1 MIGKKFVFI
10 FATEGEGKMIKALVV
25 APYEGLLE
33 MMKEIEQDVEDFE
46 IHIELGNL
54 YEGANI
60 AKDAEKRGYHIIIS
74 RGGTASMI
82 QKEASIPVI
91 DIQVSGYDI
100 LRILTLAK
108 GFSGKAAIVGFPNI
122 SQGAA
127 TICKLL
133 DLDIK
138 SFTIMKDTEVEEKLT
153 NLKQLGYEVIIGDV
167 VTVQATK
174 QLGLTGVLMTS
185 GKEAI
190 IDSLEEARRTVR
202 LFSRLQQDVSLYQ
215 SILESSEQAIGVISN
230 DKIIYG
236 NERFNKEFNWIK
248 LNNSDI
254 VKRMI
259 QQTDLT
265 REKQTATL
273 QFDHAWWR
281 LIVSPYEDAVILYFE
296 KAFKAEVSDQAIHT
310 DLRALDLNPS
320 ISYTPIAGKSEPI
333 QKVLRQIDQYSGMD
347 ESVWIMGEDGN
358 GKELIAQSLYLKR
371 KSNDVPFITLHCD
384 RLSEELFKDLITEG
398 FFQKYANGAVYLKG
412 IDQLNMLTQN
422 ELYHLLK
429 KEETKTP
436 KWIVS
441 SEETIEDKV
450 KNGTFKR
457 DLYHSLAQLKIY
469 ISPLRERSEDIE
481 KLVHVFIS
489 ELHSKYGNEVV
500 GIRKDALQELAHYD
514 WPGNVE
520 QLKQVIEQLVSRSQS
535 YYIEKTEVET
545 VINQLKQQQKNNNSA
560 IATFDISGTLEEIEK
575 QVIIRVLEAEEMNQS
590 RAAKRLGINRSTLW
604 RKLK

>member
-1 MIGKKFVFI
+1 VVI
-10 FATEGEGKMIKALVV
+10 FATEGEGKMIKALVI
-25 APYEGLLE
+25 APYEGLFE
-33 MMKEIEQDVEDFE
+33 MMKEIEQNVKDFE
-46 IHIELGNL
+46 LHIELGNL
-54 YEGANI
+54 YEGADI

-74 RGGTASMI
+74 RGGTATMI

-138 SFTIMKDTEVEEKLT
+138 SFTILKDTEVEERLT
-153 NLKQLGYEVIIGDV
+153 NLKQLGYEVVIGDV

-174 QLGLTGVLMTS
+174 RLGLTGVLMTS

-190 IDSLEEARRTVR
+190 MESLEEARRTVR

-215 SILESSEQAIGVISN
+215 SILESSEQAIGVISGE
-230 DKIIYG
+230 KIIYG

-248 LNNSDI
+248 LNNSDV

-273 QFDHAWWR
+273 HFDHTWWR
-281 LIVSPYEDAVILYFE
+281 LTVGPYEDAVILYFE
-296 KAFKAEVSDQAIHT
+296 KAFKAEVSDLAVHT
-310 DLRALDLNPS
+310 DLQALDLNPS
-320 ISYTPIAGKSEPI
+320 ISYTPIVGKSDHI
-333 QKVLRQIDQYSGMD
+333 QKVLRQIDQYSSMD
-347 ESVWIMGEDGN
+347 ESVWIMGEKGN

-371 KSNDVPFITLHCD
+371 KSYNGPFITLHCD
-384 RLSEELFKDLITEG
+384 RLSEGLLKDLINEG
-398 FFQKYANGAVYLKG
+398 FFRKYAGSVVYLKG
-412 IDQLNMLTQN
+412 IERLNGITQN
-422 ELYHLLK
+422 ELYQFLEN
-429 KEETKTP
+429 EEAKAT
-436 KWIVS
+436 KWIAS
-441 SEETIEDKV
+441 SEDAMEEKI
-450 KNGTFKR
+450 KNNKFKR
-457 DLYHSLAQLKIY
+457 DLYQLLAQLKIY

-489 ELHSKYGNEVV
+489 ELHPKYGNEVV
-500 GIRKDALQELAHYD
+500 GIRQDAVEELARYN

-535 YYIEKTEVET
+535 FYIEKKEVEK
-545 VINQLKQQQKNNNSA
+545 VINELKQQPKNNNTA
-560 IATFDISGTLEEIEK
+560 VTTIDISGTLEEIEK